1 MMHKAI
7 ILLLAAGL
15 LAGCGVRERIQG
27 ANNRVAF
34 DGIYFRTRLN
44 AEKDDKLAFA
54 VTVAGAAR
62 NLDAARDAGRYEAT
76 KYCVANYGNS
86 DVDWTRGPE
95 AETESLVIE
104 DGVLVLTGRCRG

>member
-1 MMHKAI
+1 MRKAI

-44 AEKDDKLAFA
+44 AEKDDKQAFA

-62 NLDAARDAGRYEAT
+62 NLDAAREAGRYEAT
-76 KYCVANYGNS
+76 RYCVTNYGNS
-86 DVDWTRGPE
+86 EVDWTQGPE
-95 AETESLVIE
+95 DAAENLVIE
-104 DGVLVLTGRCRG
+104 NGALVLTGRCRG